1 MTADVTSWPVEAAR
15 KFCDSR
21 ERASARETYGAPFV
35 AAPETH
41 ALVVR
46 DRAPAEPAGALIFTI
61 AGGVAEI
68 DLLAAAGDPGQLDDA
83 LVKRFEETASYN
95 NCHKMIA
102 RVKSG
107 GCEQR
112 LLERAG
118 FRVAG
123 RVERHFFQAEFVDLV
138 KWLM

>member
-1 MTADVTSWPVEAAR
+1 MIADVTSWSVDAAR
-15 KFCDSR
+15 KFCESR
-21 ERASARETYGAPFV
+21 ERATAREAYGTPFV
-35 AAPETH
+35 AAPETN

-46 DRAPAEPAGALIFTI
+46 EHASAEPAGALIFTI

-68 DLLAAAGDPGQLDDA
+68 DILAAAGDPGRLDDA

-102 RVKSG
+102 RVKSRG
-107 GCEQR
+107 REQH

-118 FRVAG
+118 FRVTG